1 MCLKQAHYQ
10 IPQRY
15 CCKKKTP
22 HLSIFVIYIKF
33 YIPLCIVF
41 KTNICD
47 YTSSTKIKVNNY
59 IDPLFNWYFL
69 IIFNLIFFSKSDSQT
84 RSIKIKRVQLNPVN
98 TNSRYQ
104 DLIYIVNQLI
114 NFILQ
119 LSKKILAYKLK
130 ITCIWKT
137 KYQRHLSTALLQ
149 ETMRLSR
156 KFIARE

>member
-59 IDPLFNWYFL
+59 IDPLFNWFFL

-119 LSKKILAYKLK
+119 LSKKKYWHISWRLHVFGKQN
-130 ITCIWKT
+130 TRDIWV
-137 KYQRHLSTALLQ
+137 LLCCKKQ
-149 ETMRLSR
+149 WGCHVNL
-156 KFIARE
+156 